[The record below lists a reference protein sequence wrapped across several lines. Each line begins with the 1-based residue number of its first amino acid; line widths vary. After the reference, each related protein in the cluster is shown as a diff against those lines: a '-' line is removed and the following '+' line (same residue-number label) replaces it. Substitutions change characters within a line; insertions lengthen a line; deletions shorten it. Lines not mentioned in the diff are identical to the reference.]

1 MHNVF
6 HFIFSHGKINWKAF
20 NTVFE
25 DFSLS
30 WSLCPAKMLVE
41 KKKIRLWSTLFSS
54 STSKMIHVIEKKILP
69 PFEERSMEKEN
80 FWLNDDLHGLP
91 LLLLNN
97 ASSTKIWSS
106 SFQREFLR
114 PKFRQGFQYKN
125 SHLSTLESSIPASDT
140 STTSS
145 TTSILQ
151 ARRRMVPELL
161 RCQKG
166 FWTWPTTR

>member
-1 MHNVF
+1 
-6 HFIFSHGKINWKAF
+6 
-20 NTVFE
+20 
-25 DFSLS
+25 
-30 WSLCPAKMLVE
+30 
-41 KKKIRLWSTLFSS
+41 
-54 STSKMIHVIEKKILP
+54 
-69 PFEERSMEKEN
+69 MEKEN

-91 LLLLNN
+91 LLLNN
-97 ASSTKIWSS
+97 TSSMKIWSS

-166 FWTWPTTR
+166 FWTWSTTR